1 VSAATAYAKLRELGA
16 PTLTTA
22 EAAAALRVSTSSASR
37 ALHTLAQR
45 GLAAPVRHG
54 LWTLLPGAEDPR
66 RLAPEITRPYPA
78 YVSFASALA
87 ARGVI
92 DQIPREIALASTG
105 RPKRV
110 RTRQATFVVHRVP
123 ATLFGGFEDRDGV
136 PLATAEKAL
145 FDFQYVTAASGKTR
159 ERLPEL
165 DLPASF
171 SRREVDRWVGRIPS
185 PRLRRL
191 VADRVERALAHA
203 EYEDG
208 PGAVDPGSVSRSHLP
223 RGHHPSR

>member
-1 VSAATAYAKLRELGA
+1 MSAAAVYATLRQLGS
-16 PTLTTA
+16 PVVTTR
-22 EAAAALRVSTSSASR
+22 EAATALRVSTSSASR
-37 ALHTLAQR
+37 ALRTLAER

-54 LWTLLPGAEDPR
+54 LWTIAPGELDPR

-110 RTRQATFVVHRVP
+110 RARQATFVVHRVP
-123 ATLFGGFEDRDGV
+123 AVLFGGFEDREGV

-145 FDFQYVTAASGKTR
+145 FDFHYVAAASGKTR
-159 ERLPEL
+159 QRLPEL

-171 SRREVDRWVGRIPS
+171 SRRELARWVGRIPS
-185 PRLRRL
+185 RRLRRL
-191 VADRVERALAHA
+191 VADRLDRALAHA
-203 EYEDG
+203 EYED
-208 PGAVDPGSVSRSHLP
+208 ATRADR
-223 RGHHPSR
+223 